1 MKIAFFSDIH
11 ANVYAL
17 KRAIESAGENGAGN
31 IYVAGDLISRGPHPE
46 EVIALMREYKIP
58 AIRGNVERKLLK
70 LRNDE
75 KKLQN
80 MIRVKKSKLAWTA
93 LQLSSASWKYIESLP
108 LEMNLRLNGVKAL
121 IVHGSPLSD
130 RDYIYPSITSSS
142 LHSRMIRSTADIL
155 VCGHTHI
162 PFIKVF
168 GGLRVINCGAAGV
181 SIDGDPRPSYALLE
195 IKGKNNFHCRI
206 VRFEY
211 QANNLVSDIERM
223 KMPGVNGEIF
233 LRGMKQDRER
243 V

>member
-46 EVIALMREYKIP
+46 EVIA
-58 AIRGNVERKLLK
+58 
-70 LRNDE
+70 E